1 MHGFRNAGGTSDSA
15 SPQFLD
21 LEKASGMPGAY
32 ASLVAAGGFHTLVL
46 LRLPAA
52 TSTGAEAAA
61 LFGCGRNVEGQLGLG
76 QTTVVGRYGNA
87 VVAHDVRDRDLLT
100 ATPMFG
106 RGMNSNDPVVGI
118 GAGGWHTL
126 LLLRSG
132 QAWVGTI

>member
-1 MHGFRNAGGTSDSA
+1 M
-15 SPQFLD
+15 
-21 LEKASGMPGAY
+21 
-32 ASLVAAGGFHTLVL
+32 
-46 LRLPAA
+46 
-52 TSTGAEAAA
+52 
-61 LFGCGRNVEGQLGLG
+61 
-76 QTTVVGRYGNA
+76 VGRYGNA

-132 QAWVGTI
+132 QAWGFGSNGAGELGIGLTTHGQSRHAAAAQFLDFSVELLPASQRFETPQVHDARIGMSRRPI